1 MEKTLSLTKSL
12 IVFIFLFIT
21 GILSAQPGPGPRQQE
36 KIELIKT
43 RYLTRQMQL
52 TSAEARVFWPVYDKY
67 QAKLDQLKKDREDWV
82 PDSPDAFDTMN
93 DTQIDALI
101 DGRLA
106 HAEAA
111 LDARKDLIKDL
122 REILPPRKVAIFL
135 RAEQQ
140 FAKELRD
147 RIQEKRGQ
155 QSPPDSD

>member
-12 IVFIFLFIT
+12 NVFILLFIT
-21 GILSAQPGPGPRQQE
+21 GILSAQPGPGPRQHE

-52 TSAEARVFWPVYDKY
+52 TSAEARVFWPVYDNY
-67 QAKLDQLKKDREDWV
+67 QAKLEQLKKDREDWA
-82 PDSPDAFDTMN
+82 PDSPEAFDKMN

-106 HAEAA
+106 NAEAA

-122 REILPPRKVAIFL
+122 REILPPRKIAVFL

-147 RIQEKRGQ
+147 RIQERRGQ
-155 QSPPDSD
+155 QPSPDTE